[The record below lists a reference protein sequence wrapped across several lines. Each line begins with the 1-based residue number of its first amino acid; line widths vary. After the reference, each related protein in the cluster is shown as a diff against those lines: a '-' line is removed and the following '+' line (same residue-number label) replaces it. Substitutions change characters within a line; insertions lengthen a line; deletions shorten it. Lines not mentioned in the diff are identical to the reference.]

1 MEGISENLELI
12 FEKIRE
18 SIEPIIQDK
27 VEELQV
33 RVVEEFIPKLKK
45 FVEDLLKSRN
55 VKYET
60 VDMLTKSDMISLI
73 RLNMVNGSNGVAA
86 FKQPKDEKM
95 LVYLA
100 YCKDKELLPEDTN
113 CYIVI
118 EAKVL
123 ANDVNVLF
131 KDSDLI
137 ILN

>member
-18 SIEPIIQDK
+18 SIAPIIQDK

-73 RLNMVNGSNGVAA
+73 RLNMIKGSNGVAA
-86 FKQPKDEKM
+86 FRQPKDDKM

-118 EAKVL
+118 EAKFL